1 MLNFEVSEER
11 GFEDV
16 NNTSVIKNAPKT
28 HDLGNLKDNNA
39 TEATLKSIVI
49 VLRVL
54 SASSIPEPYIASM
67 RQTEA
72 LASVIFFVSSVIFF
86 V

>member
-16 NNTSVIKNAPKT
+16 INNTSVIKNAPKT
-28 HDLGNLKDNNA
+28 HDLGNLNDNNT

-54 SASSIPEPYIASM
+54 SASSIPGP
-67 RQTEA
+67 
-72 LASVIFFVSSVIFF
+72 
-86 V
+86 